1 MRAPVYQNAVQIF
14 FSILYLVLY
23 TIAINT
29 INKDGDLDAVEGV
42 LYLMTLG
49 FVADECSKYWK
60 VGWFHIG
67 FWNVFNSTLYS
78 LLCVSFITRMIA
90 YGHEVGDADGQRA
103 RFNEYI
109 PPIGHCRT
117 S

>member
-1 MRAPVYQNAVQIF
+1 MRAPVYQNTVQIF

-23 TIAINT
+23 SIAINT
-29 INKDGDLDAVEGV
+29 INRDGDLDVVEGI

-49 FVADECSKYWK
+49 FVADECSKFWK
-60 VGWFHIG
+60 VGRFYIG

-90 YGHEVGDADGQRA
+90 YGHDVDDVDGQRR

-109 PPIGHCRT
+109 QPIHPQPKP
-117 S
+117 